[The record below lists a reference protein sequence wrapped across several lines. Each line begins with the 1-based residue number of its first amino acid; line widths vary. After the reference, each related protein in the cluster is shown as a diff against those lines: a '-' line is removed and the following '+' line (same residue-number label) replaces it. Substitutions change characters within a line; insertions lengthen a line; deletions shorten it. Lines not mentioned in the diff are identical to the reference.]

1 MRKKI
6 IFRLGVGISV
16 FSIVWLMA
24 QQLSREPEDFL
35 EKILTPRPMV
45 YLQVKDASQ
54 LLKRYRESQLK
65 TAYEQ
70 GQSFSDFQ
78 KSKLYVKLEERIKT
92 MAEVSGF
99 KISLENV
106 CSFLGKQSAVW
117 LFDLAELK
125 FVAATVLEENKFAAS
140 ILTANLQN
148 FDQRQE
154 GNLTYQVKESMENGV
169 VLAWARMGN
178 LLVFSHNDL
187 PDFLRLCESLRESR
201 DWFSQAEKAF
211 RKIFGSEVACHQVTL
226 YLTSAAIQNTYFR
239 SWWLF
244 RNEKDWRW
252 VEQGLLDWEEG
263 KNQFLERRYFLPE
276 QQLETS
282 TFDLQNLLSA
292 VPARIS
298 YLRAEKEHNSDVMFQ
313 ELARYF
319 LPDLDQTSRQEPL
332 VSLLE
337 AAKPDA
343 YAVFLEPVF
352 NGDLFLHWKKGL
364 LIHLSQPDNFPQKNF
379 LARIKE
385 IYEQAFFSGRARK
398 SGFSWKE
405 TKLKTNSVFSLK
417 IPLFPYSGIVVSQA
431 GAFVLLTNVEDF
443 LHASFEG
450 KDKSWQAEAGCEK
463 FIWVDAERLWQV
475 YEKTIN
481 FLAACPDWRTEGTA
495 SFFRDNLGSV
505 AIWFSPLSQY
515 TFEQR
520 VKNSQR
526 QQVIRYTLK

>member
-1 MRKKI
+1 MGKKI
-6 IFRLGVGISV
+6 IFRLGAGISV

-24 QQLSREPEDFL
+24 QQLTREPDDFL
-35 EKILTPRPMV
+35 EKMLTPRPMV

-54 LLKRYRESQLK
+54 LLERYRESRLK
-65 TAYEQ
+65 TGYEQ

-78 KSKLYVKLEERIKT
+78 KSKLYVKLEERIKR
-92 MAEVSGF
+92 MAEVSGLE
-99 KISLENV
+99 INLENL

-125 FVAATVLEENKFAAS
+125 FVAATVLEENKFVTS
-140 ILTANLQN
+140 ILTKNLQN

-154 GNLTYQVKESMENGV
+154 GNLTYQVKESMEDGV
-169 VLAWARMGN
+169 VLAWARIGK

-187 PDFLRLCESLRESR
+187 PDFLRVCESLRENR

-211 RKIFGSEVACHQVTL
+211 RKIFGSEVVCHQVTL

-263 KNQFLERRYFLPE
+263 KNQCLERRYFLPE
-276 QQLETS
+276 QQLETLS
-282 TFDLQNLLSA
+282 FDLQNLLSA
-292 VPARIS
+292 LPARTS
-298 YLRAEKEHNSDVMFQ
+298 YLRAEKEDNSDVIIQ
-313 ELARYF
+313 EVARYF
-319 LPDLDQTSRQEPL
+319 LPDLDQVSRQETL

-337 AAKPDA
+337 TARPDA
-343 YAVFLEPVF
+343 YAVFLQPLF

-364 LIHLSQPDNFPQKNF
+364 LIHLSQPNNFRQKNF

-385 IYEQAFFSGRARK
+385 IYEQAFFSGRAGK

-405 TKLKTNSVFSLK
+405 TKIKNNSVFSLE
-417 IPLFPYSGIVVSQA
+417 IPLFPYSGIVISQA
-431 GAFVLLTNVEDF
+431 GAFLFLTNEEDF
-443 LHASFEG
+443 LRASFEG
-450 KDKSWQAEAGCEK
+450 KDKIWQAEAGCEK
-463 FIWVDAERLWQV
+463 FISVDAERLWQV

-505 AIWFSPLSQY
+505 SVWFSPFNHY

-520 VKNSQR
+520 VKAGQR